1 MGNAEAMLLLKKKN
15 KFTWCENDLCG
26 IKTMYN
32 IVYCAMVVSALR
44 SFE

>member
-1 MGNAEAMLLLKKKN
+1 MLLLKKK
-15 KFTWCENDLCG
+15 KILRGVKMTFVEL
-26 IKTMYN
+26 KLYN